1 MVISTLCLIV
11 RIFFN
16 NLIIIVEPLMFAFSI
31 NAIDHE
37 AFSFA
42 ILSPIQIVR
51 LHALHSRDFFL
62 PPYATAPGF
71 EPTSHP

>member
-1 MVISTLCLIV
+1 MVISNLYLIV

-31 NAIDHE
+31 NAFDHE

-42 ILSPIQIVR
+42 ILSPSQIVR
-51 LHALHSRDFFL
+51 LHAIVLTQVALAFGWMEFWSR
-62 PPYATAPGF
+62 YVF
-71 EPTSHP
+71 EK